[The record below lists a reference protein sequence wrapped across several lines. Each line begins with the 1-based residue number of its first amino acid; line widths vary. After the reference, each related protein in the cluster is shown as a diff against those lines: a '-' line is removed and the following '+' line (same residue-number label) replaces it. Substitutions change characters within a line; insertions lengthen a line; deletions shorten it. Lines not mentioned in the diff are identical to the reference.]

1 MGAKKC
7 RVACKI
13 LDIPQKQILGGN
25 VCYKDSQGNC
35 YQNGR
40 NGAGDSLVC
49 QKVGKFLK
57 ICFAWE

>member
-49 QKVGKFLK
+49 HKVGKLSK
-57 ICFAWE
+57 RCNA